1 MVARVG
7 DQLGVLD
14 DIRAVVEALGAQ
26 LSEGRADVVDRA
38 DLVDVAVHRHVQ
50 AGLAGQGKHVG
61 ELRGRVIALVGVKA
75 DADEHVLVG
84 QGRLEGFER
93 GLRAHIAQEAQD
105 EVGGQAGLA
114 GLDDGTVIATDDG
127 LNRDAARGVRLRVE
141 EAFGAHDTVR
151 AGALEVCGRQ
161 VVEVVLILKD
171 VHGRIVDRQE
181 GREVVELVRRLDLFD
196 RGLADID
203 AVLAGQGQ
211 LQVRLKGAFQVQVQ
225 LGLGQSKGKV
235 AGHVGTHVSSTDNG
249 AGVAEQLSHST
260 RPVLKEVR

>member
-1 MVARVG
+1 MTKE
-7 DQLGVLD
+7 LD
-14 DIRAVVEALGAQ
+14 SGHEVGAQ
-26 LSEGRADVVDRA
+26 LGEGSADVVDRA

-50 AGLAGQGKHVG
+50 ARLAGQGKHVG
-61 ELRGRVIALVGVKA
+61 ELGGRVVALVGVKP

-84 QGRLEGFER
+84 QGRLEGLER

-114 GLDDGTVIATDDG
+114 GLDDGAVIAADNRLDG
-127 LNRDAARGVRLRVE
+127 DAARGVGLRVE
-141 EAFGAHDTVR
+141 EAFGAHDTIR
-151 AGALEVCGRQ
+151 AGALEVGSGQ
-161 VVEVVLILKD
+161 VVEVVLVLEDI
-171 VHGRIVDRQE
+171 HGRVVDSQE

-211 LQVRLKGAFQVQVQ
+211 LQVRLEGAFQVQVQ
-225 LGLGQSKGKV
+225 LGFGQSEGEV

-260 RPVLKEVR
+260 RPVLKEVT